1 MTNEINQYR
10 SVAGFETGLIKNF
23 LKNNEKDIMN
33 IGSIQSPI
41 GVINSKSIALYFCVD
56 EKLEINSEN

>member
-1 MTNEINQYR
+1 
-10 SVAGFETGLIKNF
+10 
-23 LKNNEKDIMN
+23 MN
-33 IGSIQSPI
+33 IGGIQSPI